1 MKRNTKSLNKSEQI
15 IRQIAKK
22 AGARNIK
29 IINPQE
35 VETATW
41 VRYKCQ
47 FGCSEYGSSLVC
59 PPYTPTPEQT
69 RKMLDGYQKAVLFE
83 ADRYDVKKI
92 AIKIEKDLFLKNYYK
107 AFALGAG
114 PCEGL
119 CKECSFDEGC
129 RYPDE
134 SRPSMEGCGIDVFST
149 VRKFGYK
156 IDVVKDNIE
165 DAHFFGLVLIE

>member
-1 MKRNTKSLNKSEQI
+1 MKRNSKSLNKSEQI

-41 VRYKCQ
+41 VRYECH
-47 FGCSEYGSSLVC
+47 FGCSAYGSSLVW
-59 PPYTPTPEQT
+59 PPYTPNPEQT
-69 RKMLDGYQKAVLFE
+69 RKVLAEYEKAVLFE
-83 ADRYDVKKI
+83 AERYDVKKI
-92 AIKIEKDLFLKNYYK
+92 AVIIEKDLFYKNYFK

-114 PCEGL
+114 PCRL

-156 IDVVKDNIE
+156 IDTVKDNIE
-165 DAHFFGLVLIE
+165 DTHFFGLVLIE